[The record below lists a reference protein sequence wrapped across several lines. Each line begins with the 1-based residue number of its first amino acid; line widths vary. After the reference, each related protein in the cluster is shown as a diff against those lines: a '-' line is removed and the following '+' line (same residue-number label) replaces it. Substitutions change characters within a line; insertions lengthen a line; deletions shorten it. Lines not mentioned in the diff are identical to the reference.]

1 MSYVERHTDR
11 SVYKESNHMR
21 HVISPITLD
30 QAEGTAK
37 ELLTKTKSAMG
48 MVPNLMGVYAN
59 NPAVLGA
66 YLGFNQ
72 ALTGG
77 VLTPRQ
83 REQIALAVAESNR
96 CSYCLSAHTLLGK
109 GAGLNEQDVL
119 ASRQGLAIDTTTQAI
134 LTLATKL
141 VETRGQVGPA
151 ELAEARNADLTDA
164 QILETV
170 AQVALNI
177 LTNYTNNLAGTE
189 IDFPVVRPGAIQA
202 ELSAA

>member
-1 MSYVERHTDR
+1 MS
-11 SVYKESNHMR
+11 
-21 HVISPITLD
+21 HVISHITLD
-30 QAEGTAK
+30 HAEGTAK
-37 ELLTKTKSAMG
+37 ELLNKTKAAMG

-77 VLTPRQ
+77 VLTARQ
-83 REQIALAVAESNR
+83 REQIALAVAEANR

-109 GAGLNEQDVL
+109 GAGLSEQDIL
-119 ASRQGLAIDTTTQAI
+119 ASRQGLAVDPTTQAI
-134 LTLATKL
+134 LTLATQL
-141 VETRGQVGPA
+141 VEKQGQVGPA
-151 ELAEARNADLTDA
+151 ELAEARQADLTDA

-177 LTNYTNNLAGTE
+177 LTNYTNNLAGTI